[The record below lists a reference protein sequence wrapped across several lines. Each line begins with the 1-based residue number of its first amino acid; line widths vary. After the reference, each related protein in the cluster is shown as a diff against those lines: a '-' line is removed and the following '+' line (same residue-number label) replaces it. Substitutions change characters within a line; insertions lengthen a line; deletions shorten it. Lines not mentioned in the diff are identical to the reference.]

1 MRRKTVRR
9 SAARPGRAAGER
21 VAEGRPPR
29 PQPSRARRSSA
40 LGGEQVEGVHA
51 VRELLLAGR
60 RRVRELLVSDPERSV
75 ELVELARQARVP
87 VRRVGASRLDR
98 LAATEAPQGVVAYA
112 DPVPTVE
119 LDELAAREAGADGVE
134 PPLLLVLAGVTD
146 PRNLGAILRV
156 ADAASVS
163 GVVLPRHRS
172 APLSPAAMKS
182 AAGAAEYV
190 PICVVPGVA
199 SALASLSELGLW
211 NIGLDA
217 AGEGTIFDLRLADQP
232 LSLVLGGEGEG
243 LPRLVRQRC
252 DALVRIPSSGALASM
267 NVATAAAVACF
278 EVRRRRSWRP

>member
-1 MRRKTVRR
+1 M
-9 SAARPGRAAGER
+9 
-21 VAEGRPPR
+21 
-29 PQPSRARRSSA
+29 
-40 LGGEQVEGVHA
+40 
-51 VRELLLAGR
+51 RELFIAGR
-60 RRVRELLVSDPERSV
+60 RRVRELVVSDPERSV

-98 LAATEAPQGVVAYA
+98 LAATEAHQGVLAYA
-112 DPVPTVE
+112 DPVPTVDLEE
-119 LDELAAREAGADGVE
+119 LVARESGADEAE

-172 APLSPAAMKS
+172 APLSPAATKA

-199 SALASLSELGLW
+199 SALARLSELGLW
-211 NIGLDA
+211 NVGLDA
-217 AGEGTIFDLRLADQP
+217 GGDETIFDLHLADQP

-243 LPRLVRQRC
+243 LPRLVRRRC
-252 DALVRIPSSGALASM
+252 DAVVRIPSSGALASM

-278 EVRRRRSWRP
+278 EIRRRRSWRR